1 MVNGR
6 LRAAVRFDEVCELV
20 AVYNLGTKGQV
31 TVGLGGSGAMFSI
44 REWLPPVTSEQMVG
58 SWVNYA
64 LLGDRAN
71 LKAGIT
77 YEIGVRVLGSST
89 TLDVDGVQVATTTLP
104 AAVNQARQIGIFCVS
119 SSDISISRFSADIE
133 RPKAFIVM
141 QFSSPYNEVYSH
153 VIKDACVDFNIDAV
167 RGDETNPNVYFEV
180 VMLWR

>member
-77 YEIGVRVLGSST
+77 YEIGVRVWVQASHSMLMAFKWLLQRFPRLST
-89 TLDVDGVQVATTTLP
+89 RHG
-104 AAVNQARQIGIFCVS
+104 R
-119 SSDISISRFSADIE
+119 
-133 RPKAFIVM
+133 
-141 QFSSPYNEVYSH
+141 
-153 VIKDACVDFNIDAV
+153 
-167 RGDETNPNVYFEV
+167 
-180 VMLWR
+180 

>member
-6 LRAAVRFDEVCELV
+6 LRAAVRFDEVTRHSVCELV

-77 YEIGVRVLGSST
+77 YEIGVRV
-89 TLDVDGVQVATTTLP
+89 
-104 AAVNQARQIGIFCVS
+104 R
-119 SSDISISRFSADIE
+119 
-133 RPKAFIVM
+133 
-141 QFSSPYNEVYSH
+141 
-153 VIKDACVDFNIDAV
+153 
-167 RGDETNPNVYFEV
+167 
-180 VMLWR
+180 